1 MKLFFR
7 ELGNGQ
13 PFIILHGLM
22 GSADNWLTQ
31 AKMLANDY
39 KVYTVDQRNHG
50 LSPHSEA
57 FDYKIM
63 ANDIKDFINE
73 HQLKKPIV
81 LGHSMG
87 GKAAMN
93 FAIANPS
100 MLDRLIVVDIAPKAY
115 PIHHDSIVEGLKA
128 IPIDTLQT
136 RNEADEILSKYVPEA
151 DVRQFLLKNLSRKPS
166 GGFSWKINLPVIDKN
181 LELISADIQFPG
193 SYDGPSLFVRGSKSR
208 YVKDEDRAHIKE
220 LFPNSSLVTMDTGH
234 WVQAE
239 KPQEFVEVVKNFLSN
254 VN

>member
-7 ELGNGQ
+7 ELGQGQ

-22 GSADNWLTQ
+22 GSSDNWLTQ
-31 AKMLANDY
+31 AKMLSNEY
-39 KVYTVDQRNHG
+39 KLYMVDQRNHG
-50 LSPHSEA
+50 QSPHSND
-57 FDYKIM
+57 FDYKVL
-63 ANDIKDFINE
+63 ADDLRDFINDNDI
-73 HQLKKPIV
+73 QKPIV

-93 FAIANPS
+93 FAIGNPNL
-100 MLDRLIVVDIAPKAY
+100 LDRLIVVDIAPKPY
-115 PIHHDSIVEGLKA
+115 PVHHDSIVEGLKA

-136 RNEADEILSKYVPEA
+136 RNQADEILSQFVPEP
-151 DVRQFLLKNLSRKPS
+151 DVRQFLLKNLSRKPE

-193 SYDGPSLFVRGSKSR
+193 SYSGQSLFIRGASSR
-208 YVKDEDRAHIKE
+208 YVKDEDRARIKD
-220 LFPNSSLVTMDTGH
+220 LFPNSTLVTMETGH

-239 KPQEFVEVVKNFLSN
+239 KPQEFVEVVRNFLAN
-254 VN
+254 TK